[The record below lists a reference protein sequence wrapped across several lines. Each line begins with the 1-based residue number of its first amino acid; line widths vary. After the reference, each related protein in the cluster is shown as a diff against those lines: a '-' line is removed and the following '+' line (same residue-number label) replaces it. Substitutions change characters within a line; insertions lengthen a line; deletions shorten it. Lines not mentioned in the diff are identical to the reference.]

1 MQYDFASDNVAPMAP
16 EALEAV
22 IRANNSVVPAYGRD
36 SVTQAGQ
43 ALIRD
48 LLSAPEATV
57 RFVFSGT
64 AANSIALSLIT
75 QPFEAVL
82 SHHEAHIRTDET
94 GAPGLFTHGTGL
106 IGLDGPSA
114 KVDPDALLMA
124 LNVPEMA
131 HRQPASALSLSQ
143 STEYGAVYSEAELE
157 ALIAPAKARG
167 LRVHVDGARLANA
180 VAAGFD
186 PRALARLGVD
196 VLVLG
201 GAKAGAGCVE
211 ALVVFDPALARR
223 LDNRLKQAGQMASK
237 GRFLA
242 ASLVGLLESD
252 GWVRH
257 AAHANA
263 MAQTLAAGI
272 KSRTPYRP
280 THPVMSNTVFVDM
293 PEADLLTL
301 NARGWAVYR
310 FDDGSVRFVTHWAT
324 EPHRIEDLLTDLE
337 ALTGQR

>member
-16 EALEAV
+16 EALDAV
-22 IRANNSVVPAYGRD
+22 IRANGGSVPAYGRD
-36 SVTQAGQ
+36 PVTQSGQ
-43 ALIRD
+43 ARVRE
-48 LLSAPEATV
+48 LLGAPDAVV

-64 AANSIALSLIT
+64 AANSLALSLIA

-106 IGLDGPSA
+106 IGLNGSSA
-114 KVDPDALLMA
+114 KVDPEAFINA

-131 HRQPASALSLSQ
+131 HRQPAVALSLSQ
-143 STEYGAVYSEAELE
+143 STEYGAVYSEDEMS

-242 ASLVGLLESD
+242 ASLVGLLESG

-272 KSRTPYRP
+272 QARTPYRL

-293 PEADLLTL
+293 PEADLVAL

-324 EPHRIEDLLTDLE
+324 EPHRIEALLADLATLHPV
-337 ALTGQR
+337 G